1 MRNRLQALGVLDR
14 SIAIATD
21 DELSAIVDALS
32 EDHREALEAMVDTE
46 ELDIAGIRAAASSGR
61 LDGGLESIAI
71 VLSDACLADC
81 IEQLGDAADSPS
93 TEELT
98 KVLPGVIERHGLAAT
113 RIMLASTV
121 AGDAPAATVIRDLL
135 KNDERFRLPAAEMRP
150 VAPVKPV
157 PRADDP
163 ERAALRERRRVQ
175 REERAARER
184 QRREQ
189 SRRDRGRN

>member
-21 DELSAIVDALS
+21 EELSAIVDALS
-32 EDHREALEAMVDTE
+32 EDHREALEAMVDAD
-46 ELDIAGIRAAASSGR
+46 ELDIVALRAAATAGR

-71 VLSDACLADC
+71 VLSDSCLADC
-81 IEQLGDAADSPS
+81 IEQLGDAADHPS
-93 TEELT
+93 TEDLA
-98 KVLPGVIERHGLAAT
+98 KVLPGLIDRHGLAAT

-121 AGDAPAATVIRDLL
+121 AGDAPAASVIRDLL
-135 KNDERFRLPAAEMRP
+135 KNDDRFKLPAAEMRP
-150 VAPVKPV
+150 VAPERPS

-163 ERAALRERRRVQ
+163 ERAAVRERRRQQ
-175 REERAARER
+175 REERAVRER

-189 SRRDRGRN
+189 SRRDRGRA